1 KVMANNIVE
10 MSIHG
15 ITLKVSTVEDE
26 EYVNS
31 LAETLSGDMD
41 SLFDQSPNISISDAI
56 VLCAIDYLDKY
67 QKSKQS
73 SANMR
78 VQLKEYL
85 ADAASAKVMLEEEK
99 KQVAV
104 ANAQAAELRATIDE
118 LRNAAPVVDESQT
131 EKINEALKEIE
142 ELKQVNDSAVA
153 QCTSLNE
160 RIDALNSYI
169 ANQGSEL
176 DRLKAENDELKG
188 QNAGLKAQYDGLKDK
203 LADYDKLSYDFEN
216 AKKEN
221 ETLFSEL
228 SKVKADN
235 ANAQKEV
242 DDLQRELLRLS
253 DTINQRTQSSYEPK
267 PTPTYDSVQSN
278 LFDDLETYDK
288 SVSDIYDEP
297 SEDFDDDLNLNWV
310 KDI

>member
-1 KVMANNIVE
+1 MANNIVE

-15 ITLKVSTVEDE
+15 ITIKVSTVEDE

-31 LAETLSGDMD
+31 LADTLSGDMD
-41 SLFDQSPNISISDAI
+41 SLFDQSPNISISDAL

-104 ANAQAAELRATIDE
+104 ANAQASELRATIEE

-131 EKINEALKEIE
+131 EKISEALKEIE
-142 ELKQVNDSAVA
+142 ELKQVNASAMS
-153 QCTSLNE
+153 QCTSLND
-160 RIDALNSYI
+160 RITALNDYI
-169 ANQGSEL
+169 ANQDSEL
-176 DRLKAENDELKG
+176 DKLKAENDS
-188 QNAGLKAQYDGLKDK
+188 LKAANGSLRSENDGLKNK
-203 LADYDKLSYDFEN
+203 VADYDKLSYDFEN

-221 ETLFSEL
+221 ETLFTEL
-228 SKVKADN
+228 SKVKSDN

-253 DTINQRTQSSYEPK
+253 ETINQRTQASSHEQKAAPQ
-267 PTPTYDSVQSN
+267 YDALQSN
-278 LFDDLETYDK
+278 LFDDMDYEKT
-288 SVSDIYDEP
+288 SDVFDEP
-297 SEDFDDDLNLNWV
+297 SDDFDDDHNLNWV